1 MSSNFPAMQLK
12 CIGCSAQGDLGR
24 RYECCLCGPE
34 VTYCGPCFDEGR
46 NSPTLNHMYY
56 HPMKAIYSR
65 AEFDLFFSGEVQENG
80 EAPQSY
86 KCPFCD
92 EMGFTS
98 EELQVH
104 VVVKHGKHADG
115 PALLAILEAM
125 NRVEA
130 GAGKAMLATTEI
142 RCQEKSR
149 GGLSYEV
156 ILAEPAPNVAVPKRP
171 VTPGKN
177 VSVEEIEQKLK
188 AAEERRISLEAKKMA
203 DISNKLAKVEEAT
216 RKKDEITNEFITQTK
231 EQLESKMEQ
240 HVEKREA
247 IISDMKEKLKVY
259 VYLFTS
265 DIKQNR
271 INNCLQIHAQEIEK
285 TRETLEQ
292 QKANEQK
299 AIEEKLKIA
308 QSLRDENIKK
318 MLDRLKEHNTI
329 KIAEIKS
336 QNDQLECQKLE
347 EKARLYENKLFAA
360 ELKREQELQKKI
372 DKVQKLE
379 RRAELVR
386 QNKAQAQD
394 MDGQQSP
401 IASSG

>member
-1 MSSNFPAMQLK
+1 MSTEASIEPEPSRCLSCA
-12 CIGCSAQGDLGR
+12 ARGDLGR
-24 RYECCLCGPE
+24 RYECVVCGAA
-34 VTYCGPCFDEGR
+34 VTYCGDCFDQGKNR
-46 NSPTLNHMYY
+46 ASDKHKYY
-56 HPMKAIYSR
+56 HPMRAIYNR
-65 AEFDLFFSGEVQENG
+65 EFFELFFLGEELVNG

-86 KCPFCD
+86 KCAFCD
-92 EMGFTS
+92 ERGFTA
-98 EELQVH
+98 EELQLH
-104 VVVKHGKHADG
+104 VLEKHSGHSDGAD
-115 PALLAILEAM
+115 LLDILQKM
-125 NRVEA
+125 NAESR
-130 GAGKAMLATTEI
+130 KKSTEI

-188 AAEERRISLEAKKMA
+188 AAEERRISLEARKMA
-203 DISNKLAKVEEAT
+203 EISIKLAKVEEAT

-231 EQLESKMEQ
+231 EQLETKMEH

-247 IISDMKEKLKVY
+247 IISDMKEKLK
-259 VYLFTS
+259 
-265 DIKQNR
+265 
-271 INNCLQIHAQEIEK
+271 IHAQEIEK

-299 AIEEKLKIA
+299 AIEEKLKTA
-308 QSLRDENIKK
+308 QALRDENIKK

-336 QNDQLECQKLE
+336 QINQLENQKLE
-347 EKARLYENKLFAA
+347 EKARIIENKLFTA
-360 ELKREQELQKKI
+360 EQNREKELLKKI
-372 DKVQKLE
+372 EKVQKLE
-379 RRAELVR
+379 RRAEVVR
-386 QNKAQAQD
+386 QNKAQTQD
-394 MDGQQSP
+394 IDGQQSP

>member
-1 MSSNFPAMQLK
+1 MALSFCATSLK
-12 CIGCSAQGDLGR
+12 CLGCTARDDFSR
-24 RYECCLCGPE
+24 RYECSVCGSK
-34 VTYCGPCFDEGR
+34 VMYCGNCFDKGLNR
-46 NSPTLNHMYY
+46 PTQKHKYY
-56 HPMKAIYSR
+56 HPMKIIYDGR
-65 AEFDLFFSGEVQENG
+65 FFDLVFTGKMSLNAN
-80 EAPQSY
+80 APQCF

-92 EMGFTS
+92 KMDFTP
-98 EELQVH
+98 EELQSH
-104 VVVKHGKHADG
+104 VIENHEGHPDG
-115 PALLAILEAM
+115 PDFLGILERMIQGELMTTAEEIENKM
-125 NRVEA
+125 A
-130 GAGKAMLATTEI
+130 TEI

-231 EQLESKMEQ
+231 EQLESKMEL

-247 IISDMKEKLKVY
+247 IISDMKEKLK
-259 VYLFTS
+259 
-265 DIKQNR
+265 
-271 INNCLQIHAQEIEK
+271 IHAQEIEK

-318 MLDRLKEHNTI
+318 MLDRLKEHNTV

-347 EKARLYENKLFAA
+347 EKARIYENKLFAA
-360 ELKREQELQKKI
+360 EQNREKELQKKI
-372 DKVQKLE
+372 EKVQKLE
-379 RRAELVR
+379 RRAEIVR
-386 QNKAQAQD
+386 QNKAHSQD
-394 MDGQQSP
+394 LDGQQSP

>member
-1 MSSNFPAMQLK
+1 MGSGFS
-12 CIGCSAQGDLGR
+12 GCTAQGNLGR
-24 RYECCLCGPE
+24 LYKSSVCGSE
-34 VTYCGPCFDEGR
+34 VMYCGSCFDEGHNR
-46 NSPTLNHMYY
+46 SAERRMRYR
-56 HPMKAIYSR
+56 PMKVIFGGTA
-65 AEFDLFFSGEVQENG
+65 FTLFFRGAELPNG
-80 EAPQSY
+80 EALQVF
-86 KCPFCD
+86 KCPLC
-92 EMGFTS
+92 EEIGFIAQ
-98 EELQVH
+98 ELQAH
-104 VVVKHGKHADG
+104 VTKQHGQHSDG
-115 PALLAILEAM
+115 PALLAILEKMICQAAVDKITEELE
-125 NRVEA
+125 NRNA
-130 GAGKAMLATTEI
+130 TEI

-188 AAEERRISLEAKKMA
+188 AAEERRVSLEAKKMA

-231 EQLESKMEQ
+231 EQLESKMEL

-247 IISDMKEKLKVY
+247 IISDMKEKLK
-259 VYLFTS
+259 
-265 DIKQNR
+265 
-271 INNCLQIHAQEIEK
+271 IHAQEIEK

-318 MLDRLKEHNTI
+318 MLDRLKEH
-329 KIAEIKS
+329 
-336 QNDQLECQKLE
+336 
-347 EKARLYENKLFAA
+347 
-360 ELKREQELQKKI
+360 
-372 DKVQKLE
+372 E

-386 QNKAQAQD
+386 QNKAHAQD
-394 MDGQQSP
+394 IDGQQSP

>member
-1 MSSNFPAMQLK
+1 MGSNFSAILTK
-12 CIGCSAQGDLGR
+12 CMGCQQCRPDFER
-24 RYECCLCGPE
+24 RYECSDCGSK
-34 VTYCGPCFDEGR
+34 VVYCGNCFDEGR
-46 NSPTLNHMYY
+46 LQLTLTHKDDHTIKVIY
-56 HPMKAIYSR
+56 HRSFLEKFFNAEELLNGDKAS
-65 AEFDLFFSGEVQENG
+65 
-80 EAPQSY
+80 
-86 KCPFCD
+86 KCYNCTFCRKK
-92 EMGFTS
+92 GFLA
-98 EELQVH
+98 EELQLH
-104 VVVKHGKHADG
+104 LSEMHLNPADAA
-115 PALLAILEAM
+115 ALVNLLEEKAKNDLE
-125 NRVEA
+125 NRFA
-130 GAGKAMLATTEI
+130 TEI

-231 EQLESKMEQ
+231 EQLESKMEL

-247 IISDMKEKLKVY
+247 IISDMKEKLK
-259 VYLFTS
+259 
-265 DIKQNR
+265 
-271 INNCLQIHAQEIEK
+271 IHAQEIEK

-318 MLDRLKEHNTI
+318 MLNRLKEHNTI

-347 EKARLYENKLFAA
+347 EKARIYENKLFAA
-360 ELKREQELQKKI
+360 EQNREKELQKKI
-372 DKVQKLE
+372 EKVQKLE
-379 RRAELVR
+379 RRAEIVR

-394 MDGQQSP
+394 LDGQQSA

>member
-1 MSSNFPAMQLK
+1 MSSIISSFQKLYRK
-12 CIGCSAQGDLGR
+12 CLSCPAQGDLGR
-24 RYECCLCGPE
+24 RYECSVCGQE
-34 VTYCGPCFDEGR
+34 VIYCGNCFDDGK
-46 NSPTLNHMYY
+46 NKPTKKHKYY
-56 HPMKAIYSR
+56 HPMKAIYNR
-65 AEFDLFFSGEVQENG
+65 ATFDLYFCGEELING
-80 EAPQSY
+80 EAPQSF
-86 KCPFCD
+86 KCAFCG
-92 EMGFTS
+92 EMGFGT
-98 EELQVH
+98 EELQMH
-104 VVVKHGKHADG
+104 VLTKHSDHPDADDLMEIFKQMNKVKKGQDKSEPEEETDA
-115 PALLAILEAM
+115 PA
-125 NRVEA
+125 
-130 GAGKAMLATTEI
+130 KAENESTEI

-203 DISNKLAKVEEAT
+203 EISTKLAKVEEAT

-231 EQLESKMEQ
+231 EQLETKMESV
-240 HVEKREA
+240 VEKREA
-247 IISDMKEKLKVY
+247 IISDMKEKLK
-259 VYLFTS
+259 
-265 DIKQNR
+265 
-271 INNCLQIHAQEIEK
+271 IHAQEIEK

-329 KIAEIKS
+329 KIAEIKT
-336 QNDQLECQKLE
+336 QNDQLESQKLE
-347 EKARLYENKLFAA
+347 EKARIIENKLFTA
-360 ELKREQELQKKI
+360 EQNREKELQKKI
-372 DKVQKLE
+372 EKVQKLE

-386 QNKAQAQD
+386 QNKAQTQD
-394 MDGQQSP
+394 MDGQQNA

>member
-1 MSSNFPAMQLK
+1 MSSNVPAEQLK
-12 CIGCSAQGDLGR
+12 CLGCLAEGHLGR

-56 HPMKAIYSR
+56 HPMRAIYSR
-65 AEFDLFFSGEVQENG
+65 AYFDLYFSGEILVNG
-80 EAPQSY
+80 EAPQSL

-92 EMGFTS
+92 EMGFTA

-104 VVVKHGKHADG
+104 VALKHGEHSDG

-125 NRVEA
+125 NEPET
-130 GAGKAMLATTEI
+130 GSKTTTEI

-247 IISDMKEKLKVY
+247 IISDMKEKLK
-259 VYLFTS
+259 
-265 DIKQNR
+265 
-271 INNCLQIHAQEIEK
+271 IHAQEIEK

-394 MDGQQSP
+394 VDGQQSP

>member
-1 MSSNFPAMQLK
+1 MSGLEPVERTCLSCA
-12 CIGCSAQGDLGR
+12 AHGDLGR
-24 RYECCLCGPE
+24 RYECTVCGE
-34 VTYCGPCFDEGR
+34 AVTYCGECYDQGK
-46 NSPTLNHMYY
+46 NQPTREHKYY
-56 HPMKAIYSR
+56 HPMKAFYNQYQ
-65 AEFDLFFSGEVQENG
+65 FDLFFLGEELVNG

-92 EMGFTS
+92 EHGFTA

-104 VVVKHGKHADG
+104 VQDKHNENADAK
-115 PALLAILEAM
+115 ALLDILEQM
-125 NRVEA
+125 NSQ
-130 GAGKAMLATTEI
+130 KSKDTATQKSTEI

-231 EQLESKMEQ
+231 EQLESKMEL

-247 IISDMKEKLKVY
+247 IISDMKEKLK
-259 VYLFTS
+259 
-265 DIKQNR
+265 
-271 INNCLQIHAQEIEK
+271 IHAQEIEK

-292 QKANEQK
+292 QKVNEQK
-299 AIEEKLKIA
+299 AIEEKLKTA
-308 QSLRDENIKK
+308 QTLRDENIKK
-318 MLDRLKEHNTI
+318 MLNRLKEH
-329 KIAEIKS
+329 
-336 QNDQLECQKLE
+336 
-347 EKARLYENKLFAA
+347 
-360 ELKREQELQKKI
+360 
-372 DKVQKLE
+372 E

-386 QNKAQAQD
+386 QNKAQAPQTQD
-394 MDGQQSP
+394 LDGQQNV

>member
-1 MSSNFPAMQLK
+1 MTSNFPAVQPK
-12 CIGCSAQGDLGR
+12 CLGCSAQGDLRR
-24 RYECCLCGPE
+24 RYECCVCGPE
-34 VTYCGPCFDEGR
+34 VIYCGRCFDEGR
-46 NSPTLNHMYY
+46 NCPSDIHKYY
-56 HPMKAIYSR
+56 HPMKAIYSQ
-65 AEFDLFFSGEVQENG
+65 AYFHLFFSGEILLNG

-92 EMGFTS
+92 EMGFTA

-104 VVVKHGKHADG
+104 VAMKHGEHADG
-115 PALLAILEAM
+115 PALLSILEAM
-125 NRVEA
+125 NPGAATGGKTALA
-130 GAGKAMLATTEI
+130 GEDNKATEI

-247 IISDMKEKLKVY
+247 IISDMKEKLK
-259 VYLFTS
+259 
-265 DIKQNR
+265 
-271 INNCLQIHAQEIEK
+271 IHAQEIEK

-299 AIEEKLKIA
+299 AIEEKLKVA

-372 DKVQKLE
+372 EKVQKLE

-394 MDGQQSP
+394 VDGQQQSP

>member
-1 MSSNFPAMQLK
+1 MSSDSDFPVLHRK
-12 CIGCSAQGDLGR
+12 CLGCPALGDLGR
-24 RYECCLCGPE
+24 WYECVVCG
-34 VTYCGPCFDEGR
+34 TQITLCGPCFDLGKNR
-46 NSPTLNHMYY
+46 VSPKHKYY
-56 HPMKAIYSR
+56 HPMRALYNKKMADIY
-65 AEFDLFFSGEVQENG
+65 FGGEVLVNG
-80 EAPQSY
+80 EAPQSFQ
-86 KCPFCD
+86 CPFCD
-92 EMGFTS
+92 DMGFTA
-98 EELQVH
+98 EELAVH
-104 VVVKHGKHADG
+104 VQEKHSNHPDAS
-115 PALLAILEAM
+115 ALIEILETMSNGYMGSFGGARAHHLAM
-125 NRVEA
+125 EEQPLGGLQVPMDEEEDT
-130 GAGKAMLATTEI
+130 KSTEI

-203 DISNKLAKVEEAT
+203 DISTKLAKVDEAT

-247 IISDMKEKLKVY
+247 IISDMKEKLK
-259 VYLFTS
+259 
-265 DIKQNR
+265 
-271 INNCLQIHAQEIEK
+271 IHAQEIEK

-308 QSLRDENIKK
+308 QTLRDENIKK
-318 MLDRLKEHNTI
+318 MLNRLKEH
-329 KIAEIKS
+329 
-336 QNDQLECQKLE
+336 
-347 EKARLYENKLFAA
+347 
-360 ELKREQELQKKI
+360 
-372 DKVQKLE
+372 E

-386 QNKAQAQD
+386 QNKAQTQD
-394 MDGQQSP
+394 MDGQQNA

>member
-1 MSSNFPAMQLK
+1 MASSFPTVHRK
-12 CIGCSAQGDLGR
+12 CLGCTAQGDLGR
-24 RYECCLCGPE
+24 RYECSVCGSE
-34 VTYCGPCFDEGR
+34 VIYCGNCFDEGR
-46 NSPTLNHMYY
+46 NRPTHKHKYY
-56 HPMKAIYSR
+56 HPMKAIYNR
-65 AEFDLFFSGEVQENG
+65 AFFELFFSGEELVNG

-104 VVVKHGKHADG
+104 VEEKHGGHADAA
-115 PALLAILEAM
+115 ALLAILEIM
-125 NRVEA
+125 NRPVA
-130 GAGKAMLATTEI
+130 TEI

-231 EQLESKMEQ
+231 EQLESKMEL

-247 IISDMKEKLKVY
+247 IISDLKEKLK
-259 VYLFTS
+259 
-265 DIKQNR
+265 
-271 INNCLQIHAQEIEK
+271 IHSQEIEK

-347 EKARLYENKLFAA
+347 EKARIYENKLFAA
-360 ELKREQELQKKI
+360 EQKREKELQKKI
-372 DKVQKLE
+372 EKVQMLE

-386 QNKAQAQD
+386 QNKAQSQD
-394 MDGQQSP
+394 IDGQP
-401 IASSG
+401 NAIASSG

>member
-1 MSSNFPAMQLK
+1 MSSDCPEVHRK
-12 CIGCSAQGDLGR
+12 CLGCPAQGDLGR
-24 RYECCLCGPE
+24 WYDCFVCGSKI
-34 VTYCGPCFDEGR
+34 TFCGACFDLGKNR
-46 NSPTLNHMYY
+46 VSPEHKYY
-56 HPMKAIYSR
+56 HPMRAAYNKKMLDIY
-65 AEFDLFFSGEVQENG
+65 FGGEVLVNG
-80 EAPQSY
+80 EAPQSF

-92 EMGFTS
+92 ELGFTA
-98 EELQVH
+98 EELMVH
-104 VVVKHGKHADG
+104 VEGKHSTHPDAY
-115 PALLAILEAM
+115 ALIEILKNMWIARNGACGYVRSRAKKQQLSGGIQDAM
-125 NRVEA
+125 EEDY
-130 GAGKAMLATTEI
+130 KISTEI

-203 DISNKLAKVEEAT
+203 DISNKLAKVDEAT

-231 EQLESKMEQ
+231 EQLETKMEL

-247 IISDMKEKLKVY
+247 IISDMKEKLK
-259 VYLFTS
+259 
-265 DIKQNR
+265 
-271 INNCLQIHAQEIEK
+271 IHAQEIEK

-308 QSLRDENIKK
+308 QALRDENIKK
-318 MLDRLKEHNTI
+318 MLNRLKEH
-329 KIAEIKS
+329 
-336 QNDQLECQKLE
+336 
-347 EKARLYENKLFAA
+347 
-360 ELKREQELQKKI
+360 
-372 DKVQKLE
+372 E

-386 QNKAQAQD
+386 QNKAQTQD
-394 MDGQQSP
+394 MDGQQNA